1 LAVVE
6 MMEER
11 KGGLMRTVFF
21 GMHVSL
27 DGYIEGPNGDLS
39 WTAPD
44 LELHQYFNDLERRV
58 DLSLYGRRL
67 YENMANYWPAAAQDP
82 SAAPVE
88 VDYAK
93 IWCAQP
99 RIVFSTTLQ
108 EAAWAERIVRE
119 NVAEEVHRL
128 KEQPGGLISVGGAGL
143 AASLSQM
150 GLIDEYW
157 LYIHPVLLGS
167 GKPMFGPLTEKIDL
181 ELVETQRIGER
192 VLMLRYKK
200 V

>member
-1 LAVVE
+1 
-6 MMEER
+6 
-11 KGGLMRTVFF
+11 MRTVFF
-21 GMHVSL
+21 GMHVTL
-27 DGYIEGPNGDLS
+27 DGYIEGPGGDLS
-39 WTAPD
+39 WSTPD
-44 LELHQYFNDLERRV
+44 VELHQYFNDLERRI
-58 DLSLYGRRL
+58 DLSLYGRGL
-67 YENMANYWPAAAQDP
+67 YENMAGYWPNADQDP
-82 SAAPVE
+82 SASPVE
-88 VDYAK
+88 LEYAK

-119 NVAEEVHRL
+119 NVAEEVRRL

-157 LYIHPVLLGS
+157 LYIHPVLLGR
-167 GKPMFGPLTEKIDL
+167 GKPMFGPLEEKIDL
-181 ELVETQRIGER
+181 ELVETQRIGAR
-192 VLMLRYKK
+192 VLMLRYRK